1 MNSENSMIG
10 TIQANTGVIKAAAQ
24 RGFTLIEIL
33 VVVALIG
40 LLAAFIVPNVIG
52 QSEKARVDL
61 ANANMSAISTQLE
74 MYRMHNGR
82 YPTTEEGLRALVE
95 KPANARNWTTPYLS
109 KMPEDPWN
117 NPYVYMSPGINN
129 PYDLISL
136 GADAREGGEGFD
148 ADISFHDNK
157 D

>member
-1 MNSENSMIG
+1 MNS
-10 TIQANTGVIKAAAQ
+10 NTQMARVGAQ

-61 ANANMSAISTQLE
+61 ARANMNAISTQLE
-74 MYRMHNGR
+74 MFRMHNGR
-82 YPTTEEGLRALVE
+82 YPTSEEGLRALVE
-95 KPANARNWTTPYLS
+95 KPATARNWTTPYLS

-117 NPYVYMSPGINN
+117 NPYVYMSPGING

-148 ADISFHDNK
+148 ADISFRDTGTQ
-157 D
+157 

>member
-1 MNSENSMIG
+1 MKTTRNLDRRM
-10 TIQANTGVIKAAAQ
+10 TRQ

-61 ANANMSAISTQLE
+61 ARANMNAISTQLE
-74 MYRMHNGR
+74 MFRMHNGR
-82 YPTTEEGLRALVE
+82 YPTSEEGLRALVE
-95 KPANARNWTTPYLS
+95 KPANARNWTAPYLS
-109 KMPEDPWN
+109 KMPEDPWGN
-117 NPYVYMSPGINN
+117 AYIYISPGITG

-136 GADAREGGEGFD
+136 GADGREGGEGFD
-148 ADISFHDNK
+148 ADINFRDSSGG
-157 D
+157 

>member
-1 MNSENSMIG
+1 MNSTSSRR
-10 TIQANTGVIKAAAQ
+10 QQ

-40 LLAAFIVPNVIG
+40 LLAAFIVPNVMG

-61 ANANMSAISTQLE
+61 AKANMRAIATQLD
-74 MYRMHNGR
+74 MFKMHNGR

-95 KPANARNWTTPYLS
+95 KPENARNWTTPYLNS
-109 KMPEDPWN
+109 LPEDPWN
-117 NPYVYMSPGINN
+117 NDYVYQSPGLGGR
-129 PYDLISL
+129 PYSLVSL
-136 GADAREGGEGFD
+136 GGDAQEGGEGFN
-148 ADISFHDNK
+148 ADISLHD